1 MTKLKATVM
10 WANLNHVNEMS
21 GKYQID
27 LSNLSTKA
35 VEELA
40 KEGIEARESTK
51 AEDERGVYIT
61 CKSTYPIPAYYE
73 DGSEVPSNIKIG
85 KHFHANLYSYV
96 EHDCVIDD
104 FVHISPNASV
114 AGNVKVGEGTQI
126 GMGATV
132 IQGITIGKWAVV
144 GAGTVIIENVPDYA
158 VVVGV
163 PGKTIKFISNNE
175 LKINF

>member
-1 MTKLKATVM
+1 MTKLKATIM

-61 CKSTYPIPAYYE
+61 CKSTYPILAYYE

-85 KHFHANLYSYV
+85 NGSLAV
-96 EHDCVIDD
+96 
-104 FVHISPNASV
+104 
-114 AGNVKVGEGTQI
+114 
-126 GMGATV
+126 ATV
-132 IQGITIGKWAVV
+132 KPFAWEFKGKKGVSATISRLTITKLLEYGAEEDADIDLAGAV
-144 GAGTVIIENVPDYA
+144 
-158 VVVGV
+158 
-163 PGKTIKFISNNE
+163 
-175 LKINF
+175 